1 METGTVM
8 VAVNDPVVDVVTVV
22 GEVVTVVPS
31 YLIVMVDEAANPLP
45 VTVTLDP
52 VMLLVGLILMDA
64 LIVKVADELSDATS
78 NARTV

>member
-1 METGTVM
+1 M

>member
-1 METGTVM
+1 M
-8 VAVNDPVVDVVTVV
+8 VAINDPVVDVVTVV